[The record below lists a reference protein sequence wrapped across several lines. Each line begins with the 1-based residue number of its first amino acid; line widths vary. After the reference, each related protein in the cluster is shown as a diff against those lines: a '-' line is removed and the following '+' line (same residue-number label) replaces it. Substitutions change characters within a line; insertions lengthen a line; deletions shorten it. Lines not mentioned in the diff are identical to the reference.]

1 MMTDEAPE
9 KIDFQTPPSGKDF
22 WIVHAHSL
30 DWQIL
35 MHKFVLEFDPNH
47 GKTPLDPKVAFIG
60 YSTADMTPV
69 YYLSREF
76 FPIERIA
83 KLIGKTV
90 ESLAGI
96 ETLHLRDIKGQED
109 WPKPNVDY
117 WGMS

>member
-1 MMTDEAPE
+1 MMTDEPLE
-9 KIDFQTPPSGKDF
+9 KSDMQGLPDPKQF

-35 MHKFVLEFDPNH
+35 MHRFVLEFDPNH
-47 GKTPLDPKVAFIG
+47 GKEPLDPKVAFIG
-60 YSTADMTPV
+60 YNTQDMTPV

-83 KLIGKTV
+83 RLIGK
-90 ESLAGI
+90 EAASLDGI
-96 ETLHLRDIKGQED
+96 ETLHLRDIKGQEE

-117 WGMS
+117 WGMG